1 MSWMLP
7 HGFWVRFRRDALC
20 GIALG
25 LVVCL
30 WAQATPP
37 AEAVDAVFDV
47 TLTVDGE
54 ISINGTTTGTTT
66 LGNIALLPNIS
77 LSNSVASNTQNN
89 IQIETSDGNGYT
101 LTLHATSSPAL
112 QHDTGG
118 QDIDNHNNAATP
130 GNWDTAAGFTEFGF
144 GVFSSSDA
152 AGDSGDDILDV
163 FDDPPS
169 GDNNGTNASVCLGL
183 GANTP
188 PTFASLGEDIGF
200 AAAPTA
206 TAPIVIATRS
216 SATSGPTD
224 IDLCFYVE
232 AHADSPDAGTY
243 TATMVLRALV
253 N

>member
-1 MSWMLP
+1 MHL
-7 HGFWVRFRRDALC
+7 FVRESLHTAIRFGSVLIVLAVLAHVIPVAR
-20 GIALG
+20 
-25 LVVCL
+25 
-30 WAQATPP
+30 
-37 AEAVDAVFDV
+37 AVDAVFDV

-66 LGNIALLPNIS
+66 LGDIALLPNIS
-77 LSNSVASNTQNN
+77 LSNSVASNSQNN

-101 LTLHATSSPAL
+101 LTLHATSSPAM

-118 QDIDNHNNAATP
+118 QDIDNHNNGSSPAL
-130 GNWDTAAGFTEFGF
+130 WDTAAGFTEFGF

-152 AGDSGDDILDV
+152 AGNSGDDILDV
-163 FDDPPS
+163 FDDPPT
-169 GDNNGTNASVCLGL
+169 GDNNGTNASACLGL

-188 PTFASLGEDIGF
+188 PTFANLGEDVGF
-200 AAAPTA
+200 AAAPTSA
-206 TAPIVIATRS
+206 SPITIATRS

-232 AHADSPDAGTY
+232 ANADSPDAGTY
-243 TATMVLRALV
+243 TATIVLRALV